1 MSRRFAARDQL
12 VARAVQSTGCE
23 DFGQDRGW
31 KEGLDRLI
39 TALDGQEYLPGAVE
53 RIEARLTDALA
64 GRLRVEEWVAAHP
77 DATSS
82 VIEGP
87 VIIIGLPRTATTA
100 LLNLLSCDPRWRYV
114 RAWESEQPIPPP
126 DIETE
131 GYDPRALSESE
142 RLASDTTFAGMHIHD
157 AGGPVDD
164 GALLRLSFRNQELGL
179 PAYEYTRWWRDCD
192 MRATYAYHH
201 RMLRL
206 LQHRR
211 PPHRWL
217 IKAPWHNFHLEE
229 LLDEYP
235 DARFLMTHRDPAR
248 TIPSV
253 CNLVYT
259 AFSSYQPMAAIDRSA
274 LGRFLFGHL
283 QISIARLMDFRDRIG
298 PDRFID
304 IHHSAFNHDPLKEVK
319 GIYDWLDVPF
329 TTEASEPMAAW
340 SERHRAGAGPDH
352 RYEAGDFGLSSDAI
366 TSAFRS
372 YASRYQID

>member
-1 MSRRFAARDQL
+1 MSSPFAARDEL
-12 VARAVQSTGCE
+12 VARAVRSAGCE
-23 DFGQDRGW
+23 DFGQDSGW
-31 KEGLDRLI
+31 EEGLDRLI
-39 TALDGQEYLPGAVE
+39 AALEGQEYLPGAVD
-53 RIEARLTDALA
+53 RIEARLTGALA
-64 GRLRVEEWVAAHP
+64 GRLRVEQWVAAHP
-77 DATSS
+77 GATSS
-82 VIEGP
+82 AIEGP

-100 LLNLLSCDPRWRYV
+100 LLNLLSCDARWRYV
-114 RAWESEQPIPPP
+114 RAWESEEPIPPP

-131 GYDPRALSESE
+131 GDDRRAVAERD
-142 RLASDTTFAGMHIHD
+142 RLASDTTFAGMHIHE

-164 GALLRLSFRNQELGL
+164 AALLRLSFRNQELGL
-179 PAYEYTRWWRDCD
+179 PAFEYTRWWRDCD

-217 IKAPWHNFHLEE
+217 IKAPWHNFHLDE

-259 AFSSYQPMAAIDRSA
+259 AFSTYQPPAAIDPSV

-304 IHHSAFNHDPLKEVK
+304 IHHSAFNHDPLRVVQC
-319 GIYDWLDVPF
+319 IYDWLDAPL
-329 TTEASEPMAAW
+329 TPEARAQMAAW
-340 SERHRAGAGPDH
+340 SERHRAGSGPD
-352 RYEAGDFGLSSDAI
+352 RKYEAGDFGLSSDAI
-366 TSAFRS
+366 TSAFLS
-372 YASRYQID
+372 YISRHQID